1 MIIIPTGYDLAH
13 DSFVDACSA
22 DFPERPQ
29 RTALLRGGGGPWCV
43 RALSAPSPER
53 PPRTAP
59 LRGLRAQRYCVVVV
73 VRGGAWWCVR
83 GPPPLPSSFL
93 LCPGPP
99 SPALVEGPPRT
110 ALLRGGGGAR

>member
-13 DSFVDACSA
+13 DSFVDACSE

-29 RTALLRGGGGPWCV
+29 RTALLRGGGGPWSV

-73 VRGGAWWCVR
+73 RGACVR
-83 GPPPLPSSFL
+83 CPPPPLR
-93 LCPGPP
+93 G
-99 SPALVEGPPRT
+99 
-110 ALLRGGGGAR
+110 LRAQLP